1 MAENSS
7 KSEELTL
14 QDVQAQVDGLQ
25 NDMKTMH
32 ERLDST
38 VTSSNERFDQL
49 DLADTA
55 ARTTLVT
62 IMTRLEAISTQLG
75 TMTTQLT
82 ELQHA
87 HCSPLTCR
95 DTPQLP
101 YRLKLQRAVLSCGSM
116 MRVIV
121 DNGLV
126 RVALSTP
133 RGQITAVSYGDEPNL
148 LQYSAKKGS
157 SGGYWDMV
165 WNYPDS
171 GHPQGLYDTL
181 VMLRGS
187 SGFYSYAIFE
197 HAENYPALNIT
208 EARVVFK
215 LNRSKFNYMA
225 VTDDIQRHMP
235 RAIDRLAPRGVEL
248 SYKEAVLLV
257 DPNDPQ
263 FQGEVDDK
271 YQYSLDNKDNF
282 VHGWISSNDS
292 NPVGFW
298 VISTSNEFKSGGPI
312 KRELTSHT
320 GPTSLT
326 MFLGTHYVGKY
337 IVLNIEDSEH
347 WKKVL
352 GPVFIYINSIPKSD
366 NLRALWEDAKAQAQ
380 AQGDFVRDNFMS
392 NEDIPARMGYVGLAS
407 PGQPGSWATESKGF
421 LGDYM
426 SSSSLTIAPAS
437 SINVGDLVFKPP
449 RKGSTMWEIG
459 VPNRTAAEFH
469 VPDPEPRYKSWL
481 FTSKDRYRQY
491 GLWERYAASY
501 PKDDLVF
508 IVGKSNSSK
517 DWLYAQVTRMEGQ
530 NSMPTTW
537 QIQLNLD
544 RDVAN
549 GTYTLRIALASAEIC
564 RLQVQVNRD
573 TTG

>member
-1 MAENSS
+1 MAAASVRAKLLVLFLIVS
-7 KSEELTL
+7 LGVVSLLRHPATAL
-14 QDVQAQVDGLQ
+14 PPQAPEGGVKLRVDDEGHQ
-25 NDMKTMH
+25 
-32 ERLDST
+32 
-38 VTSSNERFDQL
+38 
-49 DLADTA
+49 
-55 ARTTLVT
+55 
-62 IMTRLEAISTQLG
+62 
-75 TMTTQLT
+75 
-82 ELQHA
+82 
-87 HCSPLTCR
+87 
-95 DTPQLP
+95 
-101 YRLKLQRAVLSCGSM
+101 
-116 MRVIV
+116 VIV

-133 RGQITAVSYGDEPNL
+133 RGQITAVSYGDKPNL
-148 LQYSAKKGS
+148 LQYSGKRGS

-165 WNYPDS
+165 WNYPGS

-208 EARVVFK
+208 EARLVFK
-215 LNRSKFNYMA
+215 LNRSKFDYMA

-263 FQGEVDDK
+263 FQGE
-271 YQYSLDNKDNF
+271 
-282 VHGWISSNDS
+282 
-292 NPVGFW
+292 
-298 VISTSNEFKSGGPI
+298 
-312 KRELTSHT
+312 
-320 GPTSLT
+320 

-380 AQGDFVRDNFMS
+380 AQVTKWPYDFLASPDFAKPHKRGSITGRLFVRDYFMS

-407 PGQPGSWATESKGF
+407 PGQPGSWATERF

-426 SSSSLTIAPAS
+426 SSSSVTIAPA
-437 SINVGDLVFKPP
+437 
-449 RKGSTMWEIG
+449 
-459 VPNRTAAEFH
+459 A
-469 VPDPEPRYKSWL
+469 
-481 FTSKDRYRQY
+481 RYRQY

-517 DWLYAQVTRMEGQ
+517 DWFYAQVTR
-530 NSMPTTW
+530 
-537 QIQLNLD
+537 
-544 RDVAN
+544 
-549 GTYTLRIALASAEIC
+549 
-564 RLQVQVNRD
+564 
-573 TTG
+573 